1 MLSIQQ
7 INVLG
12 QILETSWGKS
22 SQTYSCKANLVG
34 ENTLRVMFSTIVY
47 LASERGME
55 VQIPR
60 VAEEANERI
69 AGLISD
75 CKKQYKDISG
85 EALTVKE
92 ESQRDNV
99 ELVQASSVNPRRVAL
114 YRKFVDF
121 SIS

>member
-7 INVLG
+7 TNVLG

-22 SQTYSCKANLVG
+22 SHTYSCKANLVG

-69 AGLISD
+69 SSLISD

-85 EALTVKE
+85 EALSLKE
-92 ESQRDNV
+92 IF
-99 ELVQASSVNPRRVAL
+99 A
-114 YRKFVDF
+114 
-121 SIS
+121 